1 MAALSLPGSSG
12 SARWHFQR
20 VWGHSRPRCH
30 RHRPLAIREPGGATI
45 PAAKFPPPSP
55 LAPREPP
62 DPAGLF
68 KENDESVFKQRE
80 PVFTR
85 VFSRKTNRKSGGS
98 GSSARAICRLRR
110 GRQIPGGTAGVPAP
124 GARQVILGDNEAFSG
139 GSSSPA
145 APSRK
150 GGGQTAANRWIWGFW
165 NIKAAFSERGVG
177 LKREFTRGGTSVF
190 LGQSQSVCC
199 HPPKNSLLQEPFGNL
214 FPALFWVTPGPFRAL
229 SGQEAPSSLAVPQ
242 LSSCRAVPWIHPDL
256 ARARPRNTR
265 KGEMLSDNPHQ
276 P

>member
-1 MAALSLPGSSG
+1 MPGSSG
-12 SARWHFQR
+12 SAGWHFQR

-124 GARQVILGDNEAFSG
+124 GARQVILGDNEVFSG

-150 GGGQTAANRWIWGFW
+150 GGGQTAANRWIWGF
-165 NIKAAFSERGVG
+165 
-177 LKREFTRGGTSVF
+177 
-190 LGQSQSVCC
+190 
-199 HPPKNSLLQEPFGNL
+199 
-214 FPALFWVTPGPFRAL
+214 
-229 SGQEAPSSLAVPQ
+229 
-242 LSSCRAVPWIHPDL
+242 
-256 ARARPRNTR
+256 
-265 KGEMLSDNPHQ
+265 
-276 P
+276 